1 MKNPNAHIYFS
12 DFFNVS
18 ILCYLTLGWSKI
30 ANERLLI
37 DMKRGKCHPAINHD
51 RRMASF
57 FSTLHFQKSF
67 RFRLSGIFELYHI
80 LRWAITSKQ
89 FYDDFAGWPKLDPE
103 CLIPYKGKNI
113 FTWHLAFSVD
123 MNYINKC
130 HYTIERGISAADH
143 NSGSS
148 GLQPWRNTWFQDLLI
163 EENIFIKRG
172 NLAICGALEYAW
184 GKHLSEFM
192 VLEQTKLS
200 RRSAPFPFAIF
211 PDV

>member
-1 MKNPNAHIYFS
+1 MKKLQLAN
-12 DFFNVS
+12 FFRARVG
-18 ILCYLTLGWSKI
+18 L
-30 ANERLLI
+30 
-37 DMKRGKCHPAINHD
+37 PAISPW
-51 RRMASF
+51 RRGAYHRLSRWF
-57 FSTLHFQKSF
+57 WFSTLHFQKSF

-184 GKHLSEFM
+184 GRHLSEFM